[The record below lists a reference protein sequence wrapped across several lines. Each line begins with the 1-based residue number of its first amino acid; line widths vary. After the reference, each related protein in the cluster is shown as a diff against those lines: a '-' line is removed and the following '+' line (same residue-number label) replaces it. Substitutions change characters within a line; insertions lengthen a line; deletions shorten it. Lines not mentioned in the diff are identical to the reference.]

1 MDSPPVK
8 LKTDTSQSDDPMAQ
22 TMSDPMLLGT
32 SVLPFLNG
40 TELARSAE
48 VSTVW
53 KRTQSDR
60 LWKALAVSEWPD
72 MMKSLM
78 DAGALDQTTFR
89 DFYLRRKKPAVKK
102 APSLSE
108 DDELFVLIDMPNLVK
123 VNEDGTGPAMPLQPL
138 HRMFPLVPAL
148 RMNWD
153 HQRIFEETTCS
164 CRGEGC
170 AHPSSWLHFP
180 LTDEVFRPN
189 LDTVNSDSPDEEV
202 FRLDVSIIRKSDG
215 KVVKVIQSTSSQCE
229 AELPDSLGAPW
240 ATFKHEYGCPPNHM
254 AGQSLR
260 VTAGL
265 EAENLHPGHDAYYES
280 DGNVAFDELK
290 FSLQHIVL
298 GLEVYDQ
305 DEMSYTYSMVP
316 MDSVDKVDMF
326 LDMIRLQWA

>member
-1 MDSPPVK
+1 MW
-8 LKTDTSQSDDPMAQ
+8 
-22 TMSDPMLLGT
+22 
-32 SVLPFLNG
+32 
-40 TELARSAE
+40 R
-48 VSTVW
+48 
-53 KRTQSDR
+53 RTATGPKSDR
-60 LWKALAVSEWPD
+60 LWKALALSEWPD
-72 MMKSLM
+72 IMHSLI
-78 DAGALDQTTFR
+78 DAGALASTTFR

-108 DDELFVLIDMPNLVK
+108 EDELFVLIDMPNLVK
-123 VNEDGTGPAMPLQPL
+123 ANEDGTGPAMPLQPL

-148 RMNWD
+148 RMHWD
-153 HQRIFEETTCS
+153 HQKIYEETTCS
-164 CRGEGC
+164 CTNPGEGC

-180 LTDEVFRPN
+180 LADEVFRPN

-215 KVVKVIQSTSSQCE
+215 KVVKVIQSTSSECE
-229 AELPDSLGAPW
+229 AELPDSFGAPW
-240 ATFKHEYGCPPNHM
+240 ATYKHDYGRPPNHM
-254 AGQSLR
+254 AGQRLR

-265 EAENLHPGHDAYYES
+265 DADNLYPGHDAWYES

-298 GLEVYDQ
+298 GLEVYDP

-316 MDSVDKVDMF
+316 MDSVDKLDMF